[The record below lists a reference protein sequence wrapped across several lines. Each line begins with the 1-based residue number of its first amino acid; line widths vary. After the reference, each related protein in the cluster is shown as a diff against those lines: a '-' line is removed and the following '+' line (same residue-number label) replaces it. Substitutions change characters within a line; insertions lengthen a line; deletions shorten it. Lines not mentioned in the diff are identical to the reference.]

1 MADREDYP
9 VHEVVLLWQDRVLGR
24 LLDPLTLARIRD
36 SELKVPADADAL
48 TVAELLERLSR
59 SVLAEVDAIGP
70 GDYSARKPA
79 ISSLRRSLQRAYVT
93 RLSRLALASGGSNAD
108 AQALAAAQLR
118 SLEERIGR
126 LLDRADVALDDV
138 TLAHLRETRSR
149 IRKVLDASLELPRP

>member
-1 MADREDYP
+1 
-9 VHEVVLLWQDRVLGR
+9 
-24 LLDPLTLARIRD
+24 
-36 SELKVPADADAL
+36 VPADADAL

-149 IRKVLDASLELPRP
+149 IRKILDASLELPRP